1 MPRTRPASRKRS
13 RAPAKRLTKVRA
25 FAFVMEEPLNEAI
38 DHVVALRL
46 IGCGL
51 SALDNDHG
59 RAILATSWEASKR
72 LDRLKEL
79 WRRIFAQTAI

>member
-38 DHVVALRL
+38 DHVVALHL

-51 SALDNDHG
+51 TALDNDHG

-79 WRRIFAQTAI
+79 WRQIFAETAI